1 MAPQSERHLLSLSG
15 AFPLFSDFL
24 PALMNLRRYVAL
36 IDFTDALHC
45 LIGHLM
51 PPGPRFYCP
60 G

>member
-45 LIGHLM
+45 LIGQWREART
-51 PPGPRFYCP
+51 GDI
-60 G
+60 